1 MESFIQYLKSFT
13 PLYADQIDA
22 LTALLTLEK
31 LQPNEYLLEVGMYCN
46 KIAFIQQGVFRIY
59 FYNNEGEEITRYF
72 LAENQFVVDLNA
84 FNNQVVSSEYIQ
96 SVTDSEVVIL
106 SRTAFDQMSTII
118 PEWDKV
124 IKAITEKALMEK
136 LFNRSNMVGQSA
148 KSKYLDFL
156 TTHPKLANRIPLGH
170 LASYLGIKQ
179 QSLSRIRKEIVLP

>member
-31 LQPNEYLLEVGMYCN
+31 LQPNEYLLEAGMYCN

-136 LFNRSNMVGQSA
+136 LFNRSNLVGQSA

>member
-1 MESFIQYLKSFT
+1 
-13 PLYADQIDA
+13 LYADQIDA